1 MGNEA
6 GNVTERVTAIA
17 VTIVAASPGVAHT
30 MALSLPQGSTAA
42 DALKTAMDRAF
53 LSLTSENSNEVG
65 VFGKRVGASYVLSD
79 GDRIELYR
87 PLTVDPKIARQ
98 MRVEKKRRDKD
109 AAAKKQK
116 AG

>member
-30 MALSLPQGSTAA
+30 MALSLPHSSTAA
-42 DALKTAMDRAF
+42 EALKTAMDRAF
-53 LSLTSENSNEVG
+53 PSLTSENSHEVG
-65 VFGKRVGASYVLSD
+65 VFGKRVEASYLLSD

-98 MRVEKKRRDKD
+98 MRVEKKRRDKE
-109 AAAKKQK
+109 AAKKQK